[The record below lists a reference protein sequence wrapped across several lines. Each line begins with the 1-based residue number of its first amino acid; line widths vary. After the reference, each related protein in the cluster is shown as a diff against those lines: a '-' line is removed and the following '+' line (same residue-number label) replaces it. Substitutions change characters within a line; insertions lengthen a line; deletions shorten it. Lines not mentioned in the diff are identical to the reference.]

1 MTSYKYQSTDLLS
14 GAVLC
19 DDLPLNVQSFSMQL
33 NGSGTLTAAL
43 DLNEDFAV
51 NIPYVN
57 ALTPRRSV
65 LWVIAD
71 NFPVW
76 AGIVWD
82 WPDMTRQDGT
92 LQISA
97 QTLDSLWGFRL
108 ITDTLEYPAVDLF
121 TAFADLTR
129 YGMTKNSSFIEQG
142 VSPPATR
149 DPAYLALFATQ
160 GRVARFTIPDAG
172 LSGSEWTA
180 SYTYSDLTQV
190 SSAWSDMCSSGN
202 LEYAFTPGLDEDGE
216 LIVSLQL
223 GFTAL
228 GRPQAETGVVLTYP
242 GNALDYG
249 WTVTG
254 SQSANLVWATAPPN
268 GQELQWQSLF
278 PAGADLTDLASF
290 PVLESTVSWQG
301 SNVTSQAQI
310 NTFANGQVALLTGG
324 MTTPTVNV
332 GGSGFPPVQ
341 QLRLGDGV
349 LLSFT
354 SDLHPPGQNKQPGVE
369 QEVRITAVT
378 VYPPGPQQSEYMQ
391 LTTSAVVAA

>member
-1 MTSYKYQSTDLLS
+1 
-14 GAVLC
+14 
-19 DDLPLNVQSFSMQL
+19 MQL
-33 NGSGTLTAAL
+33 NGSGTLTASL

-51 NIPYVN
+51 NIPYVF

-76 AGIVWD
+76 AGIIWD
-82 WPDMTRQDGT
+82 WPDMTREDGT

-108 ITDTLEYPAVDLF
+108 ITDTLEYPATDLF
-121 TAFADLTR
+121 TAFTDLTS
-129 YGMTKNSSFIEQG
+129 YGMTKNSDFIETG

-160 GRVARFTIPDAG
+160 GRVARFTIPPPG
-172 LSGSEWTA
+172 LSGSQWTA

-202 LEYAFTPGLDEDGE
+202 LEYAFTPGLDENGD

-268 GQELQWQSLF
+268 GQELQWESVF

-324 MTTPTVNV
+324 MTTPTINV
-332 GGSGFPPVQ
+332 GDNGFPRFQ
-341 QLRLGDGV
+341 DLKLGDGI

-354 SDLHPPGQNKQPGVE
+354 SDLHPPGQNQQPGIQ

-378 VYPPGPQQSEYMQ
+378 IYPNGPQQSAYAQ
-391 LTTSAVVAA
+391 LTTSAVVAG